1 MIRRLKVTDAAQD
14 DLLEIWSFII
24 AQENLEAADTLL
36 AAFADQFDR
45 LLRFPEIGRDRSEI
59 KIHLRSVPVK
69 DYIIFYQLTN
79 RYIEIVRVL
88 HGARD
93 IRRILAEM

>member
-1 MIRRLKVTDAAQD
+1 LKVTDTAQD
-14 DLLEIWSFII
+14 DLLEIWSFI
-24 AQENLEAADTLL
+24 AQDNPKAADNLL

-45 LLRFPEIGRDRSEI
+45 LLKFPEIGRDRSEL

-69 DYIIFYQLTN
+69 NYIIFYQLTEK
-79 RYIEIVRVL
+79 YVEILRVS

-93 IRRILAEM
+93 IRRILAEP

>member
-1 MIRRLKVTDAAQD
+1 MIRRLKVTDTAQD
-14 DLLEIWSFII
+14 DLLEIWSFI
-24 AQENLEAADTLL
+24 AKENLAAADTLL
-36 AAFADQFDR
+36 AAFAEQFDR
-45 LLRFPEIGRDRSEI
+45 LLRFPEIGRDRSEL
-59 KIHLRSVPVK
+59 KIHLRGVSVK

>member
-1 MIRRLKVTDAAQD
+1 LKVTDTAQD
-14 DLLEIWSFII
+14 DLLEIWSFI
-24 AQENLEAADTLL
+24 AKENLAAADTLL
-36 AAFADQFDR
+36 AAFAEQFDR
-45 LLRFPEIGRDRSEI
+45 LLRFPEIGRDRSEL

-69 DYIIFYQLTN
+69 GYIIFYQLTN
-79 RYIEIVRVL
+79 RYIEIVRIL